1 MVGGPSGLRG
11 GRLLDLLDLSLLL
24 LPLFGP
30 SGDDLLSS
38 NDVVGVRND
47 KRIFCGLLSSSIGLL
62 LLLLL
67 PSLLPPTA
75 AAVVAAAEPDA
86 EDRDDR
92 LRLSPGRPRNTDAAD
107 PPRDEEG

>member
-24 LPLFGP
+24 LVLLGP

-47 KRIFCGLLSSSIGLL
+47 RRIFCGLLSSSTGLL

-67 PSLLPPTA
+67 PPA
-75 AAVVAAAEPDA
+75 AAATD
-86 EDRDDR
+86 DRDDR

-107 PPRDEEG
+107 PPRDDDEW